1 MEAYRRAVLRTHD
14 ESLRLPIHLACDKN
28 ATLPVLHSLLDAD
41 VDKRTILLPDRW
53 GDLPLHTA
61 CSRHQTDVVRLLID
75 SDSSANTL
83 LTASSNGSLPI
94 HAAIRFGAPA
104 IVIKLLLDC
113 KKSKQ
118 TLYLREGYGQTPLH
132 AACRV
137 GAEPDVV
144 RLLLLYDEEQKTVM
158 LGDNVGRLPLH
169 LAILH
174 CRENQLQIVKLLL
187 QTMIVH
193 RMTLRGLE
201 QWKTD
206 MNQIL
211 QSLQS
216 VHERDFTTRDKLD
229 MVCDTLRDFME
240 RVHALELAV
249 WRTSCLQFGQY
260 KTMKE
265 AIENES
271 RHASGPFETLGYK
284 RARRIQS
291 GTEIIVRDVIPFLED
306 DPIDELLSVLASY

>member
-1 MEAYRRAVLRTHD
+1 M
-14 ESLRLPIHLACDKN
+14 
-28 ATLPVLHSLLDAD
+28 
-41 VDKRTILLPDRW
+41 
-53 GDLPLHTA
+53 PLHTA
-61 CSRHQTDVVRLLID
+61 CSRHQTDVVRLLVD

-94 HAAIRFGAPA
+94 HAAVRFGAPA

-113 KKSKQ
+113 KESKQ

-137 GAEPDVV
+137 GAEPNVV

-174 CRENQLQIVKLLL
+174 CRVNQLQIVKLLL

-211 QSLQS
+211 DSLR

-249 WRTSCLQFGQY
+249 WRASCLQFGKY

-265 AIENES
+265 AIEHEARQAN
-271 RHASGPFETLGYK
+271 GLGTLGYK

-291 GTEIIVRDVIPFLED
+291 GTDVIVRDVIPFLED
-306 DPIDELLSVLASY
+306 DPIDELLSALARY